1 MSTTGTS
8 FICSFVLKL
17 LLFLKVFTFF
27 FTYWNLLVLL
37 FLAGWQT
44 FCRWGALVAHSPF
57 LWARRA
63 AVLVWTG
70 RGYGVMGSSY
80 LTDSFQWITLL
91 MSLSWNALSPSRS
104 RNEKIAQQ
112 YWGDG
117 HNSGGTEQKV
127 NSEGLQRLSPDF
139 RVPHQQSCR
148 CLACLCLWGAKLLL
162 VDSSFIPASLLHEND
177 LQQHTDALS
186 FSIQWAFSPFRIF
199 LFLIPPPLGAFYCT

>member
-91 MSLSWNALSPSRS
+91 MMLSWNALSPSRS

-127 NSEGLQRLSPDF
+127 NSEGLQRLFPDF

-162 VDSSFIPASLLHEND
+162 VDSSFIQPLFFMRMTSSSTQMH
-177 LQQHTDALS
+177 
-186 FSIQWAFSPFRIF
+186 WAFPFSGHSLRSESF
-199 LFLIPPPLGAFYCT
+199 FF

>member
-91 MSLSWNALSPSRS
+91 MTLSWNALSPSRS

-162 VDSSFIPASLLHEND
+162 VDSSFIQPLFFMRMTSSSTQMH
-177 LQQHTDALS
+177 
-186 FSIQWAFSPFRIF
+186 WAFPFSGHSLRSESF
-199 LFLIPPPLGAFYCT
+199 FF

>member
-127 NSEGLQRLSPDF
+127 NSEGLQRLFPDF

-162 VDSSFIPASLLHEND
+162 VDSSFIQPLFFMRMTSSSTQMH
-177 LQQHTDALS
+177 
-186 FSIQWAFSPFRIF
+186 WAFPFSGHSLRSESF
-199 LFLIPPPLGAFYCT
+199 FF

>member
-91 MSLSWNALSPSRS
+91 MTLSWNALSPSRS

-127 NSEGLQRLSPDF
+127 NSEGLQRLFPDF

-162 VDSSFIPASLLHEND
+162 VDSSFIQPLFFMRMTSSSTQMH
-177 LQQHTDALS
+177 
-186 FSIQWAFSPFRIF
+186 WAFPFSGHSLRSESF
-199 LFLIPPPLGAFYCT
+199 FF